1 MFCGDQAAA
10 NPCPDRTG
18 PRGIYSGFFTPVE
31 AGAVS
36 ALLIGI
42 LGRRLTLA
50 KLWMFLLDTGHVTF
64 AILFLILAANIYGR
78 MLALSG
84 RPQEMGSLIGELEL
98 GFYGSMLVYLVLV
111 IILGMFLDSAEIMLI
126 VLPIMLPIVTAFGA
140 DYVWFGIVT
149 VIAVEMGLL
158 TLPLCTSWAVTRST
172 IDDPC
177 VTLNQIFAG
186 AFPIVV
192 IMALVTAPLVA
203 VPELS
208 LMLI

>member
-1 MFCGDQAAA
+1 M
-10 NPCPDRTG
+10 
-18 PRGIYSGFFTPVE
+18 
-31 AGAVS
+31 
-36 ALLIGI
+36 
-42 LGRRLTLA
+42 LT
-50 KLWMFLLDTGHVTF
+50 
-64 AILFLILAANIYGR
+64 
-78 MLALSG
+78 LSG

-98 GFYGSMLVYLVLV
+98 GFYSFMLVYLVLV
-111 IILGMFLDSAEIMLI
+111 IILGMFLGSAEIMLI
-126 VLPIMLPIVTAFGA
+126 VLPIVLPIGTAFGA

-158 TLPLCTSWAVTRST
+158 TLPLCTSWYVVRST